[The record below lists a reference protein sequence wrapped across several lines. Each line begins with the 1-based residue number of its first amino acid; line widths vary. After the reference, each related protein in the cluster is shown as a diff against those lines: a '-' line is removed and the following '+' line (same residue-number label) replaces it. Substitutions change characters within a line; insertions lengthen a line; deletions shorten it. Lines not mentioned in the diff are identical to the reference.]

1 MALNIKVRNKK
12 GRVRLAL
19 KGRFDFHSNADF
31 RRVYEEEL
39 QGDGSQGIE
48 VDFRGVDYMD
58 SSALGMLLLLKSRAG
73 DVNREISLVNCTG
86 TIRQILDVVNFGK
99 MFAIT

>member
-12 GRVRLAL
+12 DKVRLVL

-39 QGDGSQGIE
+39 QENRSGGIE

-58 SSALGMLLLLKSRAG
+58 SSALGMLLLLKERAG
-73 DVNREISLVNCTG
+73 AVNREISLVNCSG
-86 TIRQILDVVNFGK
+86 TIRQILDVVNFSK